1 MHKPFRFNTSELPR
15 RAGEMREYQLEIN
28 LEQPIGIDVI
38 EVPSGKLRLNLRIE
52 SVDEGVL
59 ASGKF
64 ETSAKGECI
73 RCLDPISIPIS
84 KSFQELYAYKSERDA
99 KHKNENKNENRT
111 EDQDDELLMD
121 GDFIDLE
128 NPIRDAIVLSL
139 PINPLCDESCE
150 GLCPQCG
157 EKWRELPEDHSHDQI
172 DARWS
177 ALKGLLGESEGE
189 K

>member
-1 MHKPFRFNTSELPR
+1 MHKPYRFNTSELPR
-15 RAGEMREYQLEIN
+15 RAGEMREYKLDIN
-28 LEQPIGIDVI
+28 LEDPIGIDVI
-38 EVPSGKLRLNLRIE
+38 EVPAGKLALDLRIE

-64 ETSAKGECI
+64 ETVAKGECI
-73 RCLDPISIPIS
+73 RCLDQITLPIS
-84 KSFQELYAYKSERDA
+84 KNFQELYAYKSERDA
-99 KHKNENKNENRT
+99 KNES

-139 PINPLCDESCE
+139 PINPVCDESCE
-150 GLCPQCG
+150 GLCPECG

-177 ALKGLLGESEGE
+177 ALKGLLGESGE
-189 K
+189 KK

>member
-15 RAGEMREYQLEIN
+15 RAGEMREYQLDIH
-28 LEQPIGIDVI
+28 LEQAIGIDVI
-38 EVPSGKLRLNLRIE
+38 AVPAGNLHLELRIE

-64 ETSAKGECI
+64 ETIAKGECI
-73 RCLDPISIPIS
+73 RCLDPVELPIS
-84 KSFQELYAYKSERDA
+84 KSFQELYAYKPDRNT
-99 KHKNENKNENRT
+99 KNES

-139 PINPLCDESCE
+139 PINPVCDESCE
-150 GLCPQCG
+150 GLCPECG
-157 EKWRELPEDHSHDQI
+157 EKWRELPKEHSHDQI
-172 DARWS
+172 DTRWS
-177 ALKGLLGESEGE
+177 ALKGLLGESQGE

>member
-1 MHKPFRFNTSELPR
+1 MQKPFRFNTSELPR
-15 RAGEMREYQLEIN
+15 RAGEMREYQLDIH

-38 EVPSGKLRLNLRIE
+38 AVPAGALRLDLRIE

-59 ASGKF
+59 ATGKF

-73 RCLDPISIPIS
+73 RCLDPISLPIA

-99 KHKNENKNENRT
+99 KHKSENKS

-139 PINPLCDESCE
+139 PINPVCDESCE
-150 GLCPQCG
+150 GLCPECG
-157 EKWRELPEDHSHDQI
+157 EKWRELPKEHSHDQI
-172 DARWS
+172 DTRWS

-189 K
+189 R

>member
-15 RAGEMREYQLEIN
+15 RAGEMREYKLDIN
-28 LEQPIGIDVI
+28 LEDPIGIDVI
-38 EVPSGKLRLNLRIE
+38 EVPAGKLALDLRIE

-64 ETSAKGECI
+64 ETIAKGECI
-73 RCLDPISIPIS
+73 RCLDSIALPIS

-99 KHKNENKNENRT
+99 KNES

-139 PINPLCDESCE
+139 PINPVCDESCE
-150 GLCPQCG
+150 GLCPECG

-177 ALKGLLGESEGE
+177 ALKGLLGESGE
-189 K
+189 KK